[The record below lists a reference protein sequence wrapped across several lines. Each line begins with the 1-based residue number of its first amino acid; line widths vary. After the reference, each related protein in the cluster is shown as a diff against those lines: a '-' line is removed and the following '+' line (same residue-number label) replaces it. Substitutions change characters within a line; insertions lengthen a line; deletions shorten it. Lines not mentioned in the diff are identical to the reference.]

1 MKENYSLIY
10 LTILPKKMIWLS
22 TVKTIQLKCLKKTL
36 FKPSL
41 FMIIPTLSDSNSKI
55 KKPINKKFLL
65 SNLRINKTVSLNTP
79 DGKSL
84 NPMTLLTTL
93 LKMPQLLKLNLN
105 SSLIDPLKEINL
117 LKDSQV

>member
-1 MKENYSLIY
+1 
-10 LTILPKKMIWLS
+10 
-22 TVKTIQLKCLKKTL
+22 
-36 FKPSL
+36 
-41 FMIIPTLSDSNSKI
+41 
-55 KKPINKKFLL
+55 LL

-117 LKDSQV
+117 LKDSQVLLELPDSKFKKTILLEPIMKNIKMMKMKTSFEQIKLLF